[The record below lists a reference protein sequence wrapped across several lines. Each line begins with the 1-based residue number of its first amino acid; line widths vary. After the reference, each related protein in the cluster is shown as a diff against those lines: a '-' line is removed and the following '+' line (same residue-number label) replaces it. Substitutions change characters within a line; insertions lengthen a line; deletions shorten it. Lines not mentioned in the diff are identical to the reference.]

1 MSVAA
6 YSPLEQ
12 FAILPILPVHL
23 GSVYVSFTNSALIMA
38 VGVGLVC
45 ALFSMTLSQGG
56 TLVPSHWQS
65 CVEMLYEFVTAL
77 VDEQIG
83 EKGQPYFPLIFTT
96 FAFILMCNLIGMIP
110 YSFTATSHFIV
121 TLGLAL
127 SLALGMLIIGFATH
141 GLHFFALLMP
151 PGAPIALAPLLVLLE
166 LLSYVSKF
174 ISLGVRL
181 GANMLAVLGRLWVLG
196 LPGVDPI
203 IDAIQALTHGTKCV
217 FNKLHPWTL
226 VPRWVLRN
234 PTGQVIAKV
243 RVTHRAY
250 TKLQR

>member
-1 MSVAA
+1 MSLAA

-12 FAILPILPVHL
+12 FAILPIIPAHL
-23 GSVYVSFTNSALIMA
+23 GSVYFSFTNSALIMI
-38 VGVGLVC
+38 VGVGLFC
-45 ALFSMTLSQGG
+45 ALLSMTLTQGG

-65 CVEMLYEFVTAL
+65 VVEMVYEFVTAL

-96 FAFILMCNLIGMIP
+96 FSFILICNLIGMIP

-127 SLALGMLIIGFATH
+127 SLAIGMLIIGFATH

-181 GANMLAVLGRLWVLG
+181 GANMLAGHCLLKIIAGFAWTMLCTGGLLAVASTGPFAVVFLLTGLELG
-196 LPGVDPI
+196 I
-203 IDAIQALTHGTKCV
+203 AMIQAYV
-217 FNKLHPWTL
+217 FSMLLCIYLNEAIHLH
-226 VPRWVLRN
+226 
-234 PTGQVIAKV
+234 
-243 RVTHRAY
+243 
-250 TKLQR
+250 